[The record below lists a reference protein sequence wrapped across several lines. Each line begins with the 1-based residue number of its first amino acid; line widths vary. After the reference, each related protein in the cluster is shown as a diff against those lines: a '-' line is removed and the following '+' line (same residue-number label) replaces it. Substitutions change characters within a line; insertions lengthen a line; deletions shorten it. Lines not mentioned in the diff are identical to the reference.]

1 MSLALAPLG
10 LVLLV
15 AGVLTSSRDG
25 IGWKLAGLLVAVLAL
40 ALLGVAWG
48 LRRSAAL
55 TEAAAAERRLDG
67 VLAAAAR
74 SQGGACG
81 GVDAERS
88 SHPDDAQRAAGSVCG
103 SAGAVCGSAGAVCG
117 SAGAVCGAAGEP
129 GGCGARCLTRTPTGA
144 GHSATPQAG

>member
-15 AGVLTSSRDG
+15 AGGLTMSLAG
-25 IGWKLAGLLVAVLAL
+25 IGWKLAGLLVVVLAL

-55 TEAAAAERRLDG
+55 SEAAAVERRLDG

-74 SQGGACG
+74 SQGVACG
-81 GVDAERS
+81 TAE
-88 SHPDDAQRAAGSVCG
+88 AQRSQDAGGELGPAGSAGSAGSVCG
-103 SAGAVCGSAGAVCG
+103 SAGSICGSAD
-117 SAGAVCGAAGEP
+117 EP
-129 GGCGARCLTRTPTGA
+129 GGCGARCLTRTPSGA
-144 GHSATPQAG
+144 EHSTAPQAG